1 MNTDVRHTDD
11 HVPGSRWEFNED
23 VARQFDL
30 MLEKSIPGYGQMRE
44 LVFRIGKRFVTNTST
59 VIDLGASRGEAVAR
73 FIHEYPGATYF
84 LSEISEPMLKEMR
97 ERFVD
102 RMNVHP
108 VSYDLRK
115 TVAQVSAAVADP
127 RSQMLN
133 LPATNAAFSTT
144 TLVLSILTL
153 IFVPIN
159 FRPSI
164 LKGVYDGLAQGGAFI
179 VVEKVLGNSAACQEL
194 LVDVYHEYKHDNGYS
209 WEAIERK
216 RAALE
221 GVQVPVSHETNIEM
235 LRAAGFRNVESFWR
249 NMNFVAYIAIKD

>member
-1 MNTDVRHTDD
+1 MSQEPVVDN
-11 HVPGSRWEFNED
+11 HVPGERWEFNED
-23 VARQFDL
+23 VAKQFDL
-30 MLEKSIPGYGQMRE
+30 MLEKSIPGYGQMRD
-44 LVFRIGKRFVTNTST
+44 LVYRIGKRFVQSPSN

-73 FIHEYPGATYF
+73 FIAEFPHSDFF
-84 LSEISEPMLKEMR
+84 LSEVSEPMLAEMH
-97 ERFVD
+97 ERFAD
-102 RMNVHP
+102 LPNVFP

-115 TVAQVSAAVADP
+115 TSEQIATAIRNPKFGMAHAGLNPVASH
-127 RSQMLN
+127 
-133 LPATNAAFSTT
+133 T
-144 TLVLSILTL
+144 TLVLSILTM

-164 LKGVYDGLAQGGAFI
+164 YKGVYDGLARGGAFI
-179 VVEKVLGNSAACQEL
+179 VVEKVLGNSAAMQEL

-221 GVQVPVSHETNIEM
+221 GVQVPVSHETNIDM

-249 NMNFVAYIAIKD
+249 NMNFVAYLAIKD